1 MKSIDPETFGAFIC
15 RLRREKGMTQK
26 QLAEALKLSPQAVSK
41 WERARSLPDIALW
54 PLLAETLG
62 VTLAELAGCRRLAPG
77 AGLSVAEASG
87 AVEGTLDASNTQLD
101 RQKRRQRRAVG
112 LMAALLTLV
121 VAAGVW
127 FQIACI
133 APVPSCPRWFAAAE
147 AVQETGTEQWQGLFP
162 PHSAYR
168 LGLNAGGKPVFLDP
182 AAALRQART
191 DCSDA
196 VRRLRQ
202 ERKLPPLFHFTVQ
215 AYGNLGWQL
224 TDGTDYLCT
233 QGRLLSAFA
242 DIYENSFA

>member
-1 MKSIDPETFGAFIC
+1 
-15 RLRREKGMTQK
+15 MTQK

-62 VTLAELAGCRRLAPG
+62 VTLAELADCRRLPPG
-77 AGLSVAEASG
+77 ARLSAAEASG
-87 AVEGTLDASNTQLD
+87 AVESALGASKTQLD
-101 RQKRRQRRAVG
+101 RQKRWQSRAAG
-112 LMAALLTLV
+112 LLAALLTLA
-121 VAAGVW
+121 VASGVW
-127 FQIACI
+127 FRAACI
-133 APVPSCPRWFAAAE
+133 APVPSRLRWFAAAE
-147 AVQETGTEQWQGLFP
+147 AVQETGAEQWQELFP

-182 AAALRQART
+182 AAALRQVRA

-202 ERKLPPLFHFTVQ
+202 ERVLPPLFHFTVQ

-224 TDGTDYLCT
+224 TGGADYLCT